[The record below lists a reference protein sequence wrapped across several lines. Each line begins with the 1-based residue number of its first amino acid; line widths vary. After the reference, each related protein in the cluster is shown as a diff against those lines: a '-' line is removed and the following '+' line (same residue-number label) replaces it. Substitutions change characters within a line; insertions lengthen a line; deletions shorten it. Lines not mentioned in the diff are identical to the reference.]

1 MKASGNQA
9 VYFALSVLAQ
19 MRALDD
25 RAAALEVVGR
35 PRRKDAQIGLTE
47 QGVFVPLLALGAASA
62 AYNVMSLFV
71 REQGRFMPTFQR
83 GTPAMLAKILVGPYQ
98 HLWLFDVVTKDFAF
112 EQGGPSDQDDPSD
125 QRSGT

>member
-9 VYFALSVLAQ
+9 VYFALSVLAE

-25 RAAALEVVGR
+25 RAAPLEVVGR

-47 QGVFVPLLALGAASA
+47 QGVFIPLLALGAASA

-71 REQGRFMPTFQR
+71 WERGRFVPTFQR
-83 GTPAMLAKILVGPYQ
+83 GTPEKLAKILTGPYR
-98 HLWLFDVVTKDFAF
+98 HLWLFDVITKDFPF
-112 EQGGPSDQDDPSD
+112 DQGGPSDQGDPSD